1 MIYNPFQSVKNYS
14 NYTENE
20 INELIKQA
28 GNSKFLYDYLIDKL
42 YFYSP
47 NKYNTKNADQ
57 YNILPARKLWERET
71 KEKEL
76 NINYLQ

>member
-1 MIYNPFQSVKNYS
+1 MIYNPFQKVGNYS

-20 INELIKQA
+20 INTMIEKA
-28 GNSKFLYDYLIDKL
+28 GKSQFLYDYLIDKL
-42 YFYSP
+42 YFYGS
-47 NKYNTKNADQ
+47 KYNTKTQD